1 MAEKVIQNT
10 EGNSNNYKKN
20 CACPYDDL
28 ALVRVTNWLNVALL
42 VKKALRDE
50 RIRTVTLSVYFRF
63 EVDTA
68 SYHKLS

>member
-20 CACPYDDL
+20 CTCPYDDL

-50 RIRTVTLSVYFRF
+50 GINCVIFSVYFRF
-63 EVDTA
+63 EVNTA
-68 SYHKLS
+68 SYNKLS